1 MSFKPFNKYKK
12 HAVHAV
18 VGTGLLMTT
27 LGLATVAQAQ
37 QQAADN
43 VETAA
48 SIELDVPYVPTP
60 QPVVAGMMEMGEVS
74 EGDRV
79 IDLGSGDGR
88 IAIAAAKLGAEV
100 LGVDIDPERIGEA
113 NDNAE
118 REGVTDR
125 VEFRQEDLFDTP
137 IADADVLTLYL
148 LPTINQQLR
157 PKILADMAPGTRVV
171 SHAFDMGDWH
181 SDEQRTIDGRTV
193 YLWHVPARVEGEW
206 QMMQGDTS
214 ITLTLSQ
221 RYQEVRGTA
230 QRDEQAVTVG
240 NARLL
245 GDRIAFTL
253 ADGEHHQRFYGRVTQ
268 DRIEAVEPIEALEG
282 PGEPMDTDWQASRES

>member
-1 MSFKPFNKYKK
+1 MSFKSLSPYQRCSL
-12 HAVHAV
+12 HAVIA
-18 VGTGLLMTT
+18 TGVLTTT
-27 LGLATVAQAQ
+27 LGLASIAHGD

-43 VETAA
+43 VEVAS

-60 QPVVAGMMEMGEVS
+60 EPVVDGMMEMGAVS
-74 EGDRV
+74 EGHRV

-100 LGVDIDPERIGEA
+100 LGVDIDPERIREA
-113 NDNAE
+113 DENAE

-157 PKILADMAPGTRVV
+157 PKILADMAPGSRVV
-171 SHAFDMGDWH
+171 SHAFDMGNWA
-181 SDEQRTIDGRTV
+181 SDEQRTIAGRTV
-193 YLWHVPARVEGEW
+193 YLWHVPARIEGEW
-206 QMMQGDTS
+206 KMMQGKTP

-221 RYQEVRGTA
+221 RYQEVRGVA
-230 QRDEQAVTVG
+230 QRDGQDMTVG

-253 ADGEHHQRFYGRVTQ
+253 ADGEHYQRFYGRVDQ
-268 DRIEAVEPIEALEG
+268 DRIEGVEPVEALEG
-282 PGEPMDTDWQASRES
+282 PGEPVEAGWQAERES

>member
-1 MSFKPFNKYKK
+1 MSIKPFAGYKK
-12 HAVHAV
+12 YAVPAV
-18 VGTGLLMTT
+18 IGAGLLLST
-27 LGLATVAQAQ
+27 LGPASLVQAQ

-48 SIELDVPYVPTP
+48 SVELDVPYVPTP
-60 QPVVAGMMEMGEVS
+60 ESVVEGMMEMGEVS

-88 IAIAAAKLGAEV
+88 IAIAAAKRGADV
-100 LGVDIDPERIGEA
+100 LGVDIDPERIREA

-125 VEFRQEDLFDTP
+125 VEFRREDLFDTP

-157 PKILADMAPGTRVV
+157 PKILTDMAPGTRVV
-171 SHAFDMGDWH
+171 SHAFDMGNWS

-193 YLWHVPARVEGEW
+193 YLWHVPARIEGEW
-206 QMMQGDTS
+206 QVMQGETP

-221 RYQEVRGTA
+221 RYQEVRGIA
-230 QRDEQAVTVG
+230 QRGDQAVTVG

-253 ADGEHHQRFYGRVTQ
+253 AYGEREQRFHGRVTG
-268 DRIEAVEPIEALEG
+268 DRIEGIEAVDALEG
-282 PGEPMDTDWQASRES
+282 PGEPVDPDWQADRAS

>member
-1 MSFKPFNKYKK
+1 MSFKSCNKYKK
-12 HAVHAV
+12 HTVHGV
-18 VGTGLLMTT
+18 IGVGLLMTT
-27 LGLATVAQAQ
+27 LGLVSVAQAQ

-43 VETAA
+43 VEMAA

-60 QPVVAGMMEMGEVS
+60 DTVVAGMMEMGAVS

-88 IAIAAAKLGAEV
+88 IAIAAARQGAEV
-100 LGVDIDPERIGEA
+100 LGVDIDPERIREA
-113 NDNAE
+113 NDNAR
-118 REGVTDR
+118 REGVTER
-125 VEFRQEDLFDTP
+125 VEFRQEDLFDTS

-171 SHAFDMGDWH
+171 SHAFDMGDWQ
-181 SDEQRTIDGRTV
+181 SDEQRSIDGRTV

-206 QMMQGDTS
+206 QITQGDTPVS
-214 ITLTLSQ
+214 LTLSQ
-221 RYQEVRGTA
+221 RYQELRATA
-230 QRDEQAVTVG
+230 ERDGQALTVG
-240 NARLL
+240 DARLQ

-253 ADGEHHQRFYGRVTQ
+253 ADGERQQRFYGRVTQ

-282 PGEPMDTDWQASRES
+282 PGEKVDTDWQAERAS